1 MPPPSIA
8 KTRLVMIA
16 REHHYIA
23 LSFHFYLYLIHRIFW
38 FAPHFGTARPC
49 LDPFRCLSFGFD
61 FDFYFC
67 SIFFL
72 LYFCL
77 YIFIGEN

>member
-23 LSFHFYLYLIHRIFW
+23 LSFHFYLCLLHRCFW
-38 FAPHFGTARPC
+38 FAPQLVAVCPYA
-49 LDPFRCLSFGFD
+49 DSSRCLSFGFG
-61 FDFYFC
+61 FGFGF
-67 SIFFL
+67 
-72 LYFCL
+72 
-77 YIFIGEN
+77 